1 MKINKILKAVLFL
14 GLPAIFFSCKKSLQ
28 EKPYSF
34 YNETQILKTADDARN
49 LLLGAYNPLSNDYNM
64 LRLPYWVAVDLDND
78 HITGPSWL
86 FGNTGSGDYVDF
98 WGMNNIWLGHYQ
110 IIGRCNEVLAKV
122 PPLDIDETVKNNIL
136 GEAHALR
143 AWTYFSLVRM
153 YGEVPIKMKTLETDP
168 EFNTPRSSVKDVY
181 DFIIQDLTDA
191 NTLLLPKD
199 DPKGGGPGRINKA
212 AAQTLL
218 AKVYL
223 TMASGA
229 QKGASLTVRG
239 GKDNGYYVYTQN
251 GVAGYEG
258 FNADSCFIH
267 ARDIAGGIMDGTGGG
282 GQFNLVPAFK
292 DVFSKAQI
300 NGPEAIW
307 YLEFKDGS
315 NTVNPLN
322 MYYSPTSVKRGYGGW
337 AWLTDNFYNSYEPT
351 DDRIVSEV
359 YHQFYSDIANPPQPF
374 LYPQR
379 DSIQYAYTGPVT
391 FPDGTV
397 KNVQAKSLNR
407 AFLKKYSDVT
417 NPDLENSDATIY
429 MFRFA
434 DVLLM
439 FAEAENEVNGP
450 TTAAYNALNRVRER
464 SHASDA
470 PAGMNK
476 DDFRSFVFEERDRE
490 LAQEC
495 NRRFDLIRRGV
506 YLQVMNQIGV
516 DQENILK
523 SRQEKHLLYPLPQ
536 SELDANK
543 QITANNPGW

>member
-1 MKINKILKAVLFL
+1 MKIHKILTAVLFV
-14 GLPAIFFSCKKSLQ
+14 GLPAIFSGCKKSLQ

-64 LRLPYWVAVDLDND
+64 LRLPYWIAIDLDND

-98 WGMNNIWLGHYQ
+98 WGMNGIWLGHYQ
-110 IIGRCNEVLAKV
+110 IVGRCNEVLAKV
-122 PPLDIDETVKNNIL
+122 PPLDIDETIKNNIL

-143 AWTYFSLVRM
+143 AWAYFSLVRM

-168 EFNTPRSSVKDVY
+168 EFNTPRSSVKDIY
-181 DFIIQDLTDA
+181 DFIIQDLNDA

-212 AAQTLL
+212 AAQALL

-239 GKDNGYYVYTQN
+239 GKDNGYYTHTQN

-258 FNADSCFIH
+258 FNPDSCFMQ
-267 ARDIAGGIMDGTGGG
+267 ARDIAAGIMDGSGGG
-282 GQFNLVPAFK
+282 GQFSLVPAFK

-300 NGPEAIW
+300 DGPEAIW

-337 AWLTDNFYNSYEPT
+337 AWLTDNF
-351 DDRIVSEV
+351 
-359 YHQFYSDIANPPQPF
+359 
-374 LYPQR
+374 
-379 DSIQYAYTGPVT
+379 
-391 FPDGTV
+391 
-397 KNVQAKSLNR
+397 
-407 AFLKKYSDVT
+407 
-417 NPDLENSDATIY
+417 
-429 MFRFA
+429 
-434 DVLLM
+434 
-439 FAEAENEVNGP
+439 
-450 TTAAYNALNRVRER
+450 
-464 SHASDA
+464 
-470 PAGMNK
+470 
-476 DDFRSFVFEERDRE
+476 
-490 LAQEC
+490 
-495 NRRFDLIRRGV
+495 
-506 YLQVMNQIGV
+506 
-516 DQENILK
+516 
-523 SRQEKHLLYPLPQ
+523 
-536 SELDANK
+536 
-543 QITANNPGW
+543 

>member
-1 MKINKILKAVLFL
+1 ML
-14 GLPAIFFSCKKSLQ
+14 FSCKKTLD
-28 EKPYSF
+28 EKPYGF
-34 YNETQILKTADDARN
+34 YSENQILQTADDARN

-64 LRLPYWVAVDLDND
+64 LRLPYWIAVDLDND

-98 WGMNNIWLGHYQ
+98 WGMNNIWLGHYE

-122 PPLDIDETVKNNIL
+122 PPLNIDPVVKNNIL
-136 GEAHALR
+136 GEARALR
-143 AWTYFSLVRM
+143 AWAYFSLVRM
-153 YGEVPIKMKTLETDP
+153 YGAVPIKTKTLETDASSSA
-168 EFNTPRSSVKDVY
+168 PRAPISDVY
-181 DFIIQDLTDA
+181 SFIIQDLVQAD
-191 NTLLLPKD
+191 TLLLPKD

-229 QKGASLTVRG
+229 QKGATLTVRG
-239 GKDNGYYVYTQN
+239 GKDNGYYTYTQN

-258 FNADSCFIH
+258 FNVDSCFTQ
-267 ARDIAGGIMDGTGGG
+267 ARNITAAIIDGSGGG
-282 GQFNLVPAFK
+282 GQFSLVPNFK
-292 DVFSKAQI
+292 DVFTKAQI
-300 NGPEAIW
+300 DGPEAIW
-307 YLEFKDGS
+307 YLEFKDGTS
-315 NTVNPLN
+315 TVNPLN

-337 AWLTDNFYNSYEPT
+337 AWLTDNFYNSYDSG
-351 DDRIVSEV
+351 DDRIVTGV
-359 YHQFYSDIANPPQPF
+359 YHQFYSDISNPAMPF

-379 DSIQYAYTGPVT
+379 DSATYAYSAPVT
-391 FPDGTV
+391 YPDGTV
-397 KNVQAKSLNR
+397 KSVQAKVLHR
-407 AFLKKYSDVT
+407 AFIKKYSDVT
-417 NPDLENSDATIY
+417 SPDLENSDATIY

-450 TTAAYNALNRVRER
+450 TAAAYQALNQVRER

-470 PAGMNK
+470 PAGMSK

-536 SELDANK
+536 SELDANS
-543 QITANNPGW
+543 QITQNNPGW